1 MNHQEILNLRKQ
13 GVPDPDGT
21 PLGNLR
27 HTVAVCWDTPDSVWV
42 IDATVNIY
50 ANYRRTG
57 LTMGDLRALLAQL
70 EG

>member
-1 MNHQEILNLRKQ
+1 MNRQEILNLRKQ

-21 PLGNLR
+21 PIGNLR
-27 HTVAVCWDTPDSVWV
+27 HTVAVCCDTPDSVWV
-42 IDATVNIY
+42 VGATVNIY
-50 ANYRRTG
+50 AHRTG